1 MSRRRCC
8 GPTDPH
14 TPDAMCYAVPTG
26 WNARTYRIVLPRF
39 DALSHGRVI
48 PGVPLNLED
57 TGICPGNENHPGWL
71 ASLCEYIPE
80 LYFFHELKT
89 FPLCT
94 GPGLL
99 PFCHKVFGPCTEFVP
114 AGNIAFSGAD
124 LNASNSY
131 TKSYF
136 TDFAPGTAT
145 ASRSVYLTRC
155 SLCEASA
162 AQGFPGN
169 ANRTYLTVEIT
180 IRCGFSTPYC
190 LPNGPLSTLF
200 TNCSYYARYYSDP
213 WTASEGIAPR
223 VYLKS
228 LQHVRPSY
236 GPSCDGTD
244 FVWYVSDE
252 CRKSWEK
259 GTLLDFPINVVPTE
273 IEIERL
279 T

>member
-39 DALSHGRVI
+39 DPLSHGRVI
-48 PGVPLNLED
+48 PGVPLDLED
-57 TGICPGNENHPGWL
+57 TGICSGNTSHPGWV

-80 LYFFHELKT
+80 LYLFIEKRT
-89 FPLCT
+89 APLCT
-94 GPGLL
+94 GSGLL
-99 PFCHKVFGPCTEFVP
+99 PFCHQAFGPCTEFVP
-114 AGNIAFSGAD
+114 ASNIAFSGSD
-124 LNASNSY
+124 LNATNSY
-131 TKSYF
+131 SKSYF
-136 TDFAPGTAT
+136 TDFTPGTNN
-145 ASRSVYLTRC
+145 ASRSVYLSRC

-162 AQGFPGN
+162 VQGFPGN
-169 ANRTYLTVEIT
+169 ANRTYLSVQIS
-180 IRCGFSTPYC
+180 IRCGFNAQRCAPS
-190 LPNGPLSTLF
+190 GPADLLF
-200 TNCSYYARYYSDP
+200 TTSEYYARYYSDP

-228 LQHVRPSY
+228 LQHVGPSY

-244 FVWYVSDE
+244 FVWNVSDE

-259 GTLLDFPINVVPTE
+259 GTLSDFPINIVPTE

>member
-14 TPDAMCYAVPTG
+14 VPDAGCYAVPTG

-39 DALSHGRVI
+39 DPMSQGRVI
-48 PGVPLNLED
+48 PGVPLDLED
-57 TGICPGNENHPGWL
+57 TGICAGNASHPGW
-71 ASLCEYIPE
+71 AATLCEYIPE
-80 LYFFHELKT
+80 LYFFHRIRT
-89 FPLCT
+89 FPTCT
-94 GPGLL
+94 GSGIL
-99 PFCHKVFGPCTEFVP
+99 PFCHKAFGPCTDYVP
-114 AGNIAFSGAD
+114 AGNIAFSGSD

-131 TKSYF
+131 EKYYF
-136 TDFAPGTAT
+136 TDFAPGTNT
-145 ASRSVYLTRC
+145 ASRSVYLSRC

-162 AQGFPGN
+162 VQGFPGN
-169 ANRTYLTVEIT
+169 ANRTYLSIEIT
-180 IRCGFSTPYC
+180 NRCGFSTRYC
-190 LPNGPLSTLF
+190 EPGGPLSNLF
-200 TNCSYYARYYSDP
+200 TNGSYYARYYSDP
-213 WTASEGIAPR
+213 FTASEGIAPR

-228 LQHVRPSY
+228 LQHVGPSY
-236 GPSCDGTD
+236 GPSCDTADG
-244 FVWYVSDE
+244 VWNVSDE